1 MTLKQQIGAQR
12 LFALT
17 VVVMGIVAA
26 DSTPAVAQ
34 AVIASMSTGS
44 PALAGPST
52 DERPFL
58 AENNTAMDKM
68 MADMAVKP
76 TGDIDADFAAMMIPH
91 HQGAID
97 MALTEL
103 RYGKNE
109 QLRRIAQEIIVDQ
122 QQEIA
127 AMRLALG
134 QPLPQSTA
142 APTQIRPQPPAK
154 PAPASSTQ
162 MQIPVNM
169 KEDKST

>member
-1 MTLKQQIGAQR
+1 MQNPI
-12 LFALT
+12 FALL
-17 VVVMGIVAA
+17 
-26 DSTPAVAQ
+26 AV
-34 AVIASMSTGS
+34 VIAASV
-44 PALAGPST
+44 AAGPSLGAT
-52 DERPFL
+52 QAATPGSAIIEKSFL
-58 AENNTAMDKM
+58 AENNAAMDKM

-134 QPLPQSTA
+134 QPLPPSTA
-142 APTQIRPQPPAK
+142 APTQIQPMPM
-154 PAPASSTQ
+154 S
-162 MQIPVNM
+162 M
-169 KEDKST
+169 KMHMNKDKSQ